1 MLLSKKSTV
10 RSSGNDTRIT
20 LCRRSVRIPRETLRF
35 STPLP
40 FPAATL
46 RTAPPPR
53 SSPCPQPSDRTR
65 FVVSICMLLDQLV
78 LLGRGAAASAGG
90 GASERGAHKCAPA
103 LRGRAA
109 ARDARAW
116 ARRPRRRWSW
126 LGAAFEI
133 ARRAGG
139 GAGEAVGESW
149 VVESLVRDAGSGAVD
164 LEGPHPRSDV
174 PKTPHPPYH
183 CVHTAYIPPFG
194 CAPHPP
200 RPDTA

>member
-1 MLLSKKSTV
+1 MNMLLSKKSTV

-20 LCRRSVRIPRETLRF
+20 LCRRSVRLPRETLRF

-40 FPAATL
+40 FPTATL
-46 RTAPPPR
+46 RTPPPR

-78 LLGRGAAASAGG
+78 LLGRGAAASAGR

-139 GAGEAVGESW
+139 GAGEAGEAVGESW
-149 VVESLVRDAGSGAVD
+149 AVESLFGNAGEAVVWARERPVGRVGRRCGA
-164 LEGPHPRSDV
+164 
-174 PKTPHPPYH
+174 
-183 CVHTAYIPPFG
+183 
-194 CAPHPP
+194 P
-200 RPDTA
+200 RPLLRR